1 MRKLLVFAL
10 VGLGAQL
17 VDGALGMGYG
27 VTSSTLLVLVG
38 LTPAA
43 ASASVHFSELGTNLA
58 SGVSHWKLGNV
69 DWRVV
74 ARIAG
79 PGAVGAFVGAT
90 VLSSLSTEAAAPVM
104 ATILAALG
112 LYIVVRFVLGVRPA
126 LKRALTLKFLAPL
139 GLFAGF
145 VDATGGGGW
154 GPVATPALLVDGRM
168 EPRKVI
174 GSIDTSEFAVSVSA
188 SLGFLVGLG
197 AAGIN
202 WGFALALLAGGL
214 VAAPLAAYLV
224 RVAPSHLLG
233 VAVGGL
239 IMLTNLRTLLR
250 AADVSDG
257 LRWVVYGAVLVL
269 TLVGPPAH
277 GAAAPAS
284 RGCRPGRRRARPGLA
299 VRLRT
304 APLRAGGGRA
314 SARSRRT

>member
-1 MRKLLVFAL
+1 MRKLIVLAL
-10 VGLGAQL
+10 VGFGAQL
-17 VDGALGMGYG
+17 IDGSLGMGYG
-27 VTSSTLLVLVG
+27 VTSTTLLMLAG

-58 SGVSHWKLGNV
+58 SGLSHWKLKNV

-79 PGAVGAFVGAT
+79 PGAVGAFLGAT

-104 ATILAALG
+104 AAILAALG
-112 LYIVVRFVLGVRPA
+112 LYIIIRFVLGVRPA
-126 LKRALTLKFLAPL
+126 LKKALTIKFLAPL

-145 VDATGGGGW
+145 IDATGGGGW

-168 EPRKVI
+168 PPRKVI
-174 GSIDTSEFAVSVSA
+174 GSIDTSEFAVSVAA
-188 SLGFLVGLG
+188 SLGFLFGLG

-224 RVAPSHLLG
+224 QVAPAHLLG

-239 IMLTNLRTLLR
+239 ILLTNSRTLLTSFEV
-250 AADVSDG
+250 ADG
-257 LRWVVYGAVLVL
+257 TRWAVYGAVVVL
-269 TLVGPPAH
+269 TVVGLSVAVQRH
-277 GAAAPAS
+277 RRNTASSSDCGERAPES
-284 RGCRPGRRRARPGLA
+284 LN
-299 VRLRT
+299 V
-304 APLRAGGGRA
+304 
-314 SARSRRT
+314 

>member
-1 MRKLLVFAL
+1 MRKLLIFAL
-10 VGLGAQL
+10 VGFGAQL
-17 VDGALGMGYG
+17 IDGSLGMGYG
-27 VTSSTLLVLVG
+27 VTSTTLLVLAG

-58 SGVSHWKLGNV
+58 SGFSHWKLKNV

-79 PGAVGAFVGAT
+79 PGAVGAFLGAT

-104 ATILAALG
+104 AAILAALG
-112 LYIVVRFVLGVRPA
+112 LYIIIRFVLGVRPA
-126 LKRALTLKFLAPL
+126 LKKALTLKFLAPL

-145 VDATGGGGW
+145 IDATGGGGW

-168 EPRKVI
+168 PPRKVI
-174 GSIDTSEFAVSVSA
+174 GSIDTSEFAVSAAA
-188 SLGFLVGLG
+188 SLGFLFGLG

-224 RVAPSHLLG
+224 RVAPAHLLG

-239 IMLTNLRTLLR
+239 ILLTNSRTLLKSF
-250 AADVSDG
+250 DVAEG
-257 LRWVVYGAVLVL
+257 TRWLVYGAVLVL
-269 TLVGPPAH
+269 TVAGLSVAVQRH
-277 GAAAPAS
+277 
-284 RGCRPGRRRARPGLA
+284 RRNA
-299 VRLRT
+299 
-304 APLRAGGGRA
+304 A
-314 SARSRRT
+314 SATSERTPESLNV